1 MKKEYVFG
9 ISGFVVGALIVL
21 ISANIAVNANNAS
34 MMKMMGMQAVKTQ
47 NVTSSNNN
55 AHVMPDGSTMQ
66 NMDDSMSMDEMT
78 DELKGKTGDEFD
90 KAFIEMMIPH
100 HQGAIDMAELALKN
114 AGHQEIKDM
123 ANDIINAQNSEI
135 NVMKDWQES
144 WGY

>member
-1 MKKEYVFG
+1 MKKEYTFG
-9 ISGFVVGALIVL
+9 IAGIIIGVL
-21 ISANIAVNANNAS
+21 LTIASSNAATRANSQS
-34 MMKMMGMQAVKTQ
+34 MMKLMGMPVEITPTIA
-47 NVTSSNNN
+47 SSNNT
-55 AHVMPDGSTMQ
+55 HMMPDGSMMQ

-78 DELKGKTGDEFD
+78 EELKGKAGDDFD

-100 HQGAIDMAELALKN
+100 HQGAIDMAELALKS

-135 NVMKDWQES
+135 NMMKNWQKG